1 MLIDVERKLQ
11 IFFFLTFISRSGF
24 QSRCQSELILRE
36 PAGGSRVSRIRQMCS
51 EVHLSGRTGYYQV
64 SERQKERERESPNIA
79 GVLLPLWS
87 PTLAGQRGEYDTSL
101 PPTSVYDYHPLLL
114 YNSEDCT
121 PTHASHAHT
130 SPHTLTHTHSSL
142 RHHRSKQWNLRAS
155 FSSLLN
161 SFVLALRRTAVIC
174 CSCVVSSLFKP

>member
-36 PAGGSRVSRIRQMCS
+36 PAGGSRVSWIRQMCS

-130 SPHTLTHTHSSL
+130 SPHTHTHTHSHTHTA
-142 RHHRSKQWNLRAS
+142 RCGIITQNNGTCEHRFPAY
-155 FSSLLN
+155 
-161 SFVLALRRTAVIC
+161 
-174 CSCVVSSLFKP
+174 